1 MDEIK
6 KDASAVARQD
16 ASIPVPQIIST
27 NSIPQNTLVNQG
39 QASSNGN
46 SKKKSK
52 KDERHML
59 GYNSSTYSAAFK
71 FYNEQL
77 PQGELALI
85 QAIQKSDKRK
95 VQILAIKH
103 YKDTVTD
110 GIWTAAAVKPHWH
123 VILRMINRKD
133 RKHVYTMLRELHIKY
148 RKGVDDELW
157 ANHGVETVG
166 NFAGYA
172 MYLTHETE
180 DAIRDAKELYDASEI
195 ISNLTPEEVEQ
206 IRDGYIRVSEKR
218 KLTQDELVALD
229 KEAYDMG
236 YNMKNFDS
244 WYNDQPFVV
253 RSNAKMKIIKES
265 YDRGVKAR
273 VDEHQEINRL
283 CIFIQGDPNTG
294 KTYAAKKA
302 LDGKRILPVG
312 GGGTGKFDLLR
323 PDHDAIVVDDDV
335 CPNLLNMTDNYICRA
350 YKRNS
355 NNPAWA
361 GRYFVVTSNLP
372 FEEWLARCG
381 IHTRERDVFGQ
392 MHCNSPRTR
401 HYDAMESRFFV
412 CRLKSDENGVNH
424 LALTSP
430 SRRGS
435 AKEQIERA
443 DMFVDFKRKF
453 DATIAGYVSSSNNVD
468 FSEII
473 EPVDE
478 TE

>member
-1 MDEIK
+1 MDGIK
-6 KDASAVARQD
+6 KDASAVVRQD
-16 ASIPVPQIIST
+16 ASVPQIIST

-52 KDERHML
+52 KGERHML
-59 GYNSSTYSAAFK
+59 GYNASTYSAAFK

-77 PQGELALI
+77 PQGESALI

-103 YKDTVTD
+103 YRDTVTD
-110 GIWTAAAVKPHWH
+110 GIWAVAAVKPHWH
-123 VILRMINRKD
+123 VIVRMTNRKD
-133 RKHVYTMLRELHIKY
+133 RMTVCTILKDLHIKY

-157 ANHGVETVG
+157 MNHGVETTG
-166 NFAGYA
+166 NFPGYA
-172 MYLTHETE
+172 MYLTHETK
-180 DAIRDAKELYDASEI
+180 DAIRDAKERYDVSEI

-236 YNMKNFDS
+236 YSMKNFDS

-253 RSNAKMKIIKES
+253 RSNAKMKVIKES

-361 GRYFVVTSNLP
+361 GCYFVVTSNLS
-372 FEEWLARCG
+372 FGEWLERCG
-381 IHTRERDVFGQ
+381 IHTRERDDFG
-392 MHCNSPRTR
+392 MVHCSSPMTA
-401 HYDAMESRFFV
+401 HFKAMKTRFFI
-412 CRLKSDENGVNH
+412 CRLKADENGVNH

-430 SRRGS
+430 SSRGS
-435 AKEQIERA
+435 SQDQLERLNK
-443 DMFVDFKRKF
+443 FLEFKHKF
-453 DATIAGYVSSSNNVD
+453 DDTIASYVANSNYVDYSS
-468 FSEII
+468 FI
-473 EPVDE
+473 EPLDE
-478 TE
+478 